1 MSQPGP
7 QHASPPPQQQYQQQ
21 GYRKPK
27 RKESWLSEL
36 FD

>member
-1 MSQPGP
+1 LRRKARGHSG
-7 QHASPPPQQQYQQQ
+7 HDSGYQNT
-21 GYRKPK
+21 GNRKPK